1 MLKFFTIDIT
11 DEYEVIVQFI
21 TSVRMNRRAK
31 DVHIVNSPLAKDDLY
46 VIVLA
51 SDGIDN
57 DSIIYFVGMNCIQS
71 KNMTQIRN
79 DC

>member
-31 DVHIVNSPLAKDDLY
+31 DVHIVNSPFAKDDLY